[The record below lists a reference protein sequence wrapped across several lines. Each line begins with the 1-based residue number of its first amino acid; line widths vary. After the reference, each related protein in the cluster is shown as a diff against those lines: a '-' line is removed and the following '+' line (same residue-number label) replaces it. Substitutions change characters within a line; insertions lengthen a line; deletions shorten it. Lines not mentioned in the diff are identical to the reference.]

1 MTDISHG
8 AQRLGLLTS
17 SVAHIVYGG
26 SARAWESLRAQL
38 WAATAE
44 DFDQQVG
51 GAREFGHDNE
61 DKGASMFW
69 ERHPEVKSISA
80 GGFFL
85 METDGPLK
93 GWVGS
98 SPDRRIMVGRKMF
111 GLEIKSPTRE
121 EMMSKHGLKKHRHQC
136 QHGMLCTGWKKWY
149 LVSHCGEQYHEDLLL
164 PDKAWQSTYLQ
175 RALLFKEFCYDGRQV
190 ARRKLSITDIE
201 D

>member
-111 GLEIKSPTRE
+111 GLEIPYTGGDDVQAWTEETPASMPARDALYWLE
-121 EMMSKHGLKKHRHQC
+121 EM
-136 QHGMLCTGWKKWY
+136 
-149 LVSHCGEQYHEDLLL
+149 VSGQPL
-164 PDKAWQSTYLQ
+164 
-175 RALLFKEFCYDGRQV
+175 R
-190 ARRKLSITDIE
+190 
-201 D
+201 